1 MDADG
6 TKLRLRSAKPFTRM
20 HRGAFT
26 HQVATV
32 GTCGAALGAALDKR
46 HTPEERTPYL
56 LITAGLLGLRIEEV
70 N

>member
-32 GTCGAALGAALDKR
+32 GTCGAALDKR